1 LPTWKARPE
10 RGRGPRGCVQGHGW
24 YPDPSGNSR
33 IGGPTEDAKV
43 QAERPRTQVEPRSQT
58 NGYGGSSDTEDQHN
72 TAEGLGAR
80 EPGRNGGRPDGGNT
94 ATDPREQP
102 GDRASSAREP
112 RWDDRDRTGGEN
124 RRPGPGEDTVPGS
137 GFLGLGAPKGRK
149 ILREEGRG
157 RESANVRRPRATVRI
172 VSEVLEGECKVKGG
186 TPTTL
191 ETAGPAT
198 WWNTPRSRPRGQGR
212 RRGRQA
218 EITATSG
225 RQTPKISTTP
235 RRARVE
241 GPGKQRRETGRWQ
254 HRNGPERATR
264 RTETRHTRFEILRKE
279 TRGLR

>member
-1 LPTWKARPE
+1 
-10 RGRGPRGCVQGHGW
+10 
-24 YPDPSGNSR
+24 
-33 IGGPTEDAKV
+33 
-43 QAERPRTQVEPRSQT
+43 
-58 NGYGGSSDTEDQHN
+58 
-72 TAEGLGAR
+72 
-80 EPGRNGGRPDGGNT
+80 
-94 ATDPREQP
+94 
-102 GDRASSAREP
+102 
-112 RWDDRDRTGGEN
+112 
-124 RRPGPGEDTVPGS
+124 VPGS

-218 EITATSG
+218 ETTATSG

-254 HRNGPERATR
+254 HHNGPERATR

-279 TRGLR
+279 TRGEGARPPGVRKACFGRPRGHKSRGGRQLSKEASRLLGSLILCRAGVAMAGLDVRVLAPNTDEAIRTASR

>member
-1 LPTWKARPE
+1 VDETLHRVRGGRNRQGREKRRRRTGAGLEPRDEVRRDHQSASRGGTTGTGPAVRTA
-10 RGRGPRGCVQGHGW
+10 GRG
-24 YPDPSGNSR
+24 S
-33 IGGPTEDAKV
+33 
-43 QAERPRTQVEPRSQT
+43 
-58 NGYGGSSDTEDQHN
+58 
-72 TAEGLGAR
+72 
-80 EPGRNGGRPDGGNT
+80 
-94 ATDPREQP
+94 
-102 GDRASSAREP
+102 
-112 RWDDRDRTGGEN
+112 
-124 RRPGPGEDTVPGS
+124 GEDTVPGS